1 MSYLPTQGGHSTFL
15 PVKIRSGA
23 PVSVYPIYSPSPIFA
38 IEPGTKYINVILT
51 IVSAAPFDY
60 HVRMAYTLDAEP
72 TIPGQFDLLRAEI
85 YNPGPPARFEQIIL
99 EKRFTGLPAPGGTVI
114 VTFPITDIS
123 SKWGIIDVSC
133 SSAVPNIS
141 ISIVQGR

>member
-23 PVSVYPIYSPSPIFA
+23 PVSVYPTYSLSPIFA
-38 IEPGTKYINVILT
+38 IEPGTKYINVILA

-60 HVRMAYTLDAEP
+60 YVRMAHALEVEP
-72 TIPGQFDLLRAEI
+72 NVPGQFDLLRTEV
-85 YNPGPPARFEQIIL
+85 YNPGPPVWYEQMIL
-99 EKRFTGLPAPGGTVI
+99 DKRFTGLPGPGGTVI
-114 VTFPITDIS
+114 VTFPITNLA
-123 SKWGIIDVSC
+123 SKWGRIDVSC